1 MDSSKIIV
9 QENKTHNVQLPQTTA
24 FAKTLFKAKLF
35 VSPQSLLV
43 TDANSL
49 ALPLINE
56 SITKGHQI
64 VTVKHNATPVELG
77 NTFHDHPKA
86 IVIIPNAK
94 QILKNKIMVKTIT
107 NAIKNNFEGRVII
120 ITKTPMSKVP
130 DTIKAHTYNVDLQSI
145 K

>member
-9 QENKTHNVQLPQTTA
+9 QENKTHNVQLPQTNA
-24 FAKTLFKAKLF
+24 FAKTLFKAILF

-43 TDANSL
+43 TDANSV
-49 ALPLINE
+49 ALPLIND
-56 SITKGHQI
+56 SILSGHQI

-77 NTFHDHPKA
+77 NTFHEHPTA

-130 DTIKAHTYNVDLQSI
+130 DTMKAHTYNVDLQSI